1 MFVFMKGEGREEKR
15 IKKVKEN
22 GKGKKKNTYLDIVGK
37 RNEKREQNNKIII
50 IDGFT
55 NLLLKIKN

>member
-1 MFVFMKGEGREEKR
+1 MKGEGREEKR

>member
-1 MFVFMKGEGREEKR
+1 MERE
-15 IKKVKEN
+15 
-22 GKGKKKNTYLDIVGK
+22 KKKNTYLDIVGK

>member
-1 MFVFMKGEGREEKR
+1 MFVFVKGEGREEKR

-22 GKGKKKNTYLDIVGK
+22 GKGKENTYFDIVGK

-55 NLLLKIKN
+55 NLLLKIKS